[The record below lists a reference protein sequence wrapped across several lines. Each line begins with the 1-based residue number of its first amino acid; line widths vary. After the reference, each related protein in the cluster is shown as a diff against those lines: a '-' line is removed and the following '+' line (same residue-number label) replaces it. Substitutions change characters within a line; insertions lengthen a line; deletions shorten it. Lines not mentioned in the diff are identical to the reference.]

1 MDFLKKEIWRLALSL
16 VQNDDENYSSKITK
30 PYLSMRFVRLYQ
42 APGKKT
48 ETANIFVFLKF
59 SKKDTLFLHSFYM

>member
-16 VQNDDENYSSKITK
+16 IQNDNENYSSKITK
-30 PYLSMRFVRLYQ
+30 PYLCMHFVRLYQ

-48 ETANIFVFLKF
+48 ETANI
-59 SKKDTLFLHSFYM
+59 S